1 MYFDERENEIEYSNY
16 SNEVNNVE
24 KNYTQNNVKKWDND
38 FKVDIENININN
50 FNNRESVNDLFTAK
64 EGLNKGNMFRN
75 LYNPYKSYVY
85 KVVVNGKK
93 DELLLKIQELT
104 FKVIDLNL
112 YLDINPADKNMFNEF
127 KKAIEELNESKD
139 LYEKNYGPLCVQETL
154 YYDDYMWSKNPW
166 PWMSEGGKK

>member
-1 MYFDERENEIEYSNY
+1 MYFDERENEIDYTNY
-16 SNEVNNVE
+16 SNEVNSVE
-24 KNYTQNNVKKWDND
+24 KNYTQNDYKKWDND
-38 FKVDIENININN
+38 FKVDIENLNINN
-50 FNNRESVNDLFTAK
+50 FNNREIVNDLYTAK

-75 LYNPYKSYVY
+75 LFNPYKSYVY

-104 FKVIDLNL
+104 FKVVDLNL
-112 YLDINPADKNMFNEF
+112 YLDLNPADKNMYNEF
-127 KKAIEELNESKD
+127 KKAVEELKANKD
-139 LYEKNYGPLCVQETL
+139 LYEKNYGPLCVTETQ